1 MPNVKRESMEFDVV
15 IVGAGPAGLSAACRL
30 RQLALESDTEL
41 SVCVLEK
48 AADIGG
54 HILAGT
60 IFETHALDELF
71 PDWKNLNTPVTNT
84 VKQDD
89 TWLLKNATTARRV
102 PSMLVPSSLDN
113 KHNYIISL
121 GDLCIW
127 LAKQAEDLG
136 VEIFTGFAANEL
148 TFDND
153 GSVKGVIT
161 GDMGRDK
168 HGNERDNFMPGMEL
182 IGKYTLVTEG
192 SRGHLGKQ
200 LIEKYQLD
208 KDADPQHYGLG
219 IKELWQIDPALHHP
233 GLVMHS
239 IGWPLA
245 EHGATGGGFLYH
257 VGKDQVYVGLITDL
271 NYQNPYLSP
280 FEEFQRLKLHPS
292 FSRYLKGGKRLA
304 YGARTITKGG
314 YNCLPKMVFPG
325 GLLLGCDAGTLNVAK
340 LKGTHT
346 AMKTGMIGAESVFA
360 AMALN
365 RYKANEK
372 QEQEQDLNKAL
383 NKDEKLNEE
392 IDTGNSLEHFT
403 LLYKSSWVY
412 QELYQSRNFAPIT
425 HRCNAMLGVTWFEQ
439 NILHKSLPFT
449 LHDSKPDHCQLQKV
463 TRSSA
468 ITYPK
473 PDNLLTFDRLSSV
486 FLANIQHDADQPCHL
501 KLTDSSIPMCTNL
514 PLFAEPAQRYCPAA
528 VYEIVTID
536 KEVKFQINAENCIHC
551 KACDIKDP
559 SQNIVWTPPEG
570 GSGPNYSGM

>member
-1 MPNVKRESMEFDVV
+1 MPSVKHESMEFDVV

-30 RQLALESDTEL
+30 RQLALESGTKL

-54 HILAGT
+54 HTLAGT
-60 IFETHALDELF
+60 VFESRALDELF
-71 PDWKNLNTPVTNT
+71 PDWRDLSSPVINA
-84 VKQDD
+84 VKRDE

-121 GDLCIW
+121 GELCIW
-127 LAKQAEDLG
+127 LAQQAQDLG
-136 VEIFTGFAANEL
+136 VEVFTGFAANNL
-148 TFDND
+148 TFNED

-161 GDMGRDK
+161 GNMGCDK
-168 HGNERDNFMPGMEL
+168 HGKEKDNFMQGIEL
-182 IGKYTLVTEG
+182 IGKYTLLTEG

-200 LIEKYQLD
+200 LIEKYKLD
-208 KDADPQHYGLG
+208 KDVDPQHYGLG

-233 GLVMHS
+233 GFVMHS

-245 EHGATGGGFLYH
+245 EHGATSGAFLYH
-257 VGKDQVYVGLITDL
+257 LGKDQVYVGLITDL
-271 NYQNPYLSP
+271 NYQNPNLSP
-280 FEEFQRLKLHPS
+280 FDEFQRLKLHPA

-314 YNCLPKMVFPG
+314 YNSLPKMVFPG
-325 GLLLGCDAGTLNVAK
+325 GLLLGCDAGTLNAAK

-346 AMKTGMIGAESVFA
+346 AMKTGMVGAETVFSA
-360 AMALN
+360 IV
-365 RYKANEK
+365 
-372 QEQEQDLNKAL
+372 LNK
-383 NKDEKLNEE
+383 E
-392 IDTGNSLEHFT
+392 SLDNFT
-403 LLYKSSWVY
+403 LLYETSWVY

-425 HRCNAMLGVTWFEQ
+425 HRCNAMLGITWFEQ

-449 LHDSKPDHCQLQKV
+449 LHDSKADHSQLQKV
-463 TRSSA
+463 RSA
-468 ITYPK
+468 TDIIYPK
-473 PDNLLTFDRLSSV
+473 PDNKLTFDRLSSV
-486 FLANIQHDADQPCHL
+486 FLANIQYDADQPCHL
-501 KLTDSSIPMCTNL
+501 KLTDPSIPMCSNL
-514 PLFAEPAQRYCPAA
+514 PRFAEPAQRYCPTA

-559 SQNIVWTPPEG
+559 SQNITWTPPEG